1 MIEGLRL
8 MRILDRYVLQKFS
21 LPFVYCFLGF
31 IAIWFIFDLSDNLPD
46 FLQGK
51 AGFDVL
57 LAYYKSQIPEIVVIS
72 LPIGALLALLYSL
85 TAMSRS
91 NEIISMLGAGVS
103 VTRVL
108 VPLMVVGLV
117 LTAVT
122 AYFNYESAPHAAM
135 IKKRTLR
142 DIKRGKTTEVGL
154 TGHLYRNREDLRT
167 WFSRRVYAESQR
179 LIDVQIIQQDSD
191 GNIVKEWYAR
201 DAHYNE
207 ITKSWSLQ
215 RARYVE
221 INSEGR
227 ISKSEMHNEIEIPG
241 WRETPWRIASS
252 VMNPDYLSVPELEDY
267 LAFNRDFPEV
277 RLAPYRTQLHYRW
290 ALPWVCLLV
299 VFIAAPLGIVYS
311 RRGILGGVAAA
322 IGLFF
327 SLVFFSSLFIALG
340 KGNRISPWL
349 ATWGPMAVYFL
360 IGLGLLWF
368 RSTNRD
374 FPKIKL
380 PWTS

>member
-1 MIEGLRL
+1 
-8 MRILDRYVLQKFS
+8 MRILDRYVLQKFL

-57 LAYYKSQIPEIVVIS
+57 LEYYQSQISEIVVVS

-103 VTRVL
+103 ITRVL
-108 VPLMVVGLV
+108 VPLMAVGLV
-117 LTAVT
+117 LTAIT
-122 AYFNYESAPHAAM
+122 GYFNYEKAPHAAM
-135 IKKRTLR
+135 IKKRMLR

-167 WFSRRVYAESQR
+167 WFSRKVYVDSQR
-179 LIDVQIIQQDSD
+179 LIDVQIVQQDAD
-191 GNIVKEWYAR
+191 GNIIKQWYAR
-201 DAHYNE
+201 DAFYTD
-207 ITKSWSLQ
+207 ITKSWNLQ

-221 INSEGR
+221 FDLEGK
-227 ISKSEMHNEIEIPG
+227 ISKSEMHDEIEIPG

-252 VMNPDYLSVPELEDY
+252 VMNPDYLSVPELKDY

-277 RLAPYRTQLHYRW
+277 RLAAYRTQLHYRW

-311 RRGILGGVAAA
+311 RRGILGSVAAA

-327 SLVFFSSLFIALG
+327 SLVFFSSLFVALG

-374 FPKIKL
+374 LPKIKF
-380 PWTS
+380 PWMS

>member
-1 MIEGLRL
+1 
-8 MRILDRYVLQKFS
+8 MRILDRYVLQKFV
-21 LPFVYCFLGF
+21 LPFLYCFIGF
-31 IAIWFIFDLSDNLPD
+31 VAIWFIFDLSDNLQD

-57 LAYYKSQIPEIVVIS
+57 LEYYRSQIPAIVVIS

-108 VPLMVVGLV
+108 VPLMGVGLL
-117 LTAVT
+117 LTAIT
-122 AYFNYESAPHAAM
+122 AYFNYEYAPHAEM
-135 IKKRTLR
+135 IKKRMLR
-142 DIKRGKTTEVGL
+142 DIKRGQVKEVGL

-167 WFSRRVYAESQR
+167 WFSRKVYADSQR
-179 LIDVQIIQQDSD
+179 LIDVQIIEQDPN
-191 GNIVKEWYAR
+191 GNIIKEWYAR
-201 DAHYNE
+201 DAYYDE
-207 ITKSWSLQ
+207 VSKSWSLQ
-215 RARYVE
+215 RAKYVE
-221 INSEGR
+221 IDAEGK
-227 ISKSEMHNEIEIPG
+227 ISKSELQDELTISG

-252 VMNPDYLSVPELEDY
+252 VMNPDYLSVPELKDY
-267 LAFNRDFPEV
+267 LEFNKDFPEV
-277 RLAPYRTQLHYRW
+277 RLAPYRTQLQYRW

-311 RRGILGGVAAA
+311 RRGILAGVATA

-327 SLVFFSSLFIALG
+327 SLVFFSSLFVALG
-340 KGNRISPWL
+340 KGNRISPGL
-349 ATWGPMAVYFL
+349 AIWGPMAFYFM

-374 FPKIKL
+374 LPKIKL
-380 PWTS
+380 PWTN

>member
-1 MIEGLRL
+1 
-8 MRILDRYVLQKFS
+8 MRILDRYVLQKFL

-57 LAYYKSQIPEIVVIS
+57 LEYYQSQISEIIVIS
-72 LPIGALLALLYSL
+72 LPVGALLAMLYSL

-108 VPLMVVGLV
+108 VPLIGVGLV
-117 LTAVT
+117 LTAIT
-122 AYFNYESAPHAAM
+122 GYFNYENAPHAAM
-135 IKKRTLR
+135 IKKRMLR
-142 DIKRGKTTEVGL
+142 DIKRGKNTEVGL
-154 TGHLYRNREDLRT
+154 TAHLYRNREDLRT
-167 WFSRRVYAESQR
+167 WFSRKVYVDSQR
-179 LIDVQIIQQDSD
+179 LSDVQIVQQDAD
-191 GNIVKEWYAR
+191 ENIIKQWYAR
-201 DAHYNE
+201 DAYHND
-207 ITKSWSLQ
+207 ITNSWNLQ

-221 INSEGR
+221 IDLEGK
-227 ISKSEMHNEIEIPG
+227 ISKSEMHDEMEIPG

-252 VMNPDYLSVPELEDY
+252 VMNPDYLSVPELKDY
-267 LAFNRDFPEV
+267 LVFNKDFPEV
-277 RLAPYRTQLHYRW
+277 RLAPYRTQLQYRW

-327 SLVFFSSLFIALG
+327 SLVFFSSLFVALG

-349 ATWGPMAVYFL
+349 ATWGPMAVYLL

-374 FPKIKL
+374 LPKIKL

>member
-1 MIEGLRL
+1 
-8 MRILDRYVLQKFS
+8 MRILDRYVLQKFL

-51 AGFDVL
+51 VGFDVL
-57 LAYYKSQIPEIVVIS
+57 LEYYKSQIPEIIVIS
-72 LPIGALLALLYSL
+72 LPVGALLALLYSL

-103 VTRVL
+103 VSRFL
-108 VPLMVVGLV
+108 VPLIGVGLA
-117 LTAVT
+117 LTAIT

-135 IKKRTLR
+135 VKKRMLR

-167 WFSRRVYAESQR
+167 WFSRKVYADSKR
-179 LIDVQIIQQDSD
+179 LTDVQIIQQDVE
-191 GNIVKEWYAR
+191 GNIVKQWYAR
-201 DAHYNE
+201 DAYHND
-207 ITKSWSLQ
+207 ITQSWNLH

-221 INSEGR
+221 IGADGI
-227 ISKSEMHNEIEIPG
+227 ISKSEMQDEIEISG

-252 VMNPDYLSVPELEDY
+252 VMNPDYLSVPELKDY
-267 LAFNRDFPEV
+267 LVFNRDFPEV
-277 RLAPYRTQLHYRW
+277 RLAPYRTQLQYRW
-290 ALPWVCLLV
+290 ALPWICLLV

-311 RRGILGGVAAA
+311 RRGILGSVATA
-322 IGLFF
+322 IALFF
-327 SLVFFSSLFIALG
+327 SLVFFSSLFVALG
-340 KGNRISPWL
+340 KGNRISPEV
-349 ATWGPMAVYFL
+349 ATWGPLAVYFL

-368 RSTNRD
+368 RSTNREL
-374 FPKIKL
+374 PKLKL

>member
-1 MIEGLRL
+1 
-8 MRILDRYVLQKFS
+8 MRILDRYVLQKFL

-57 LAYYKSQIPEIVVIS
+57 LEYYRSQISEIIVIS

-108 VPLMVVGLV
+108 VPLIAVGLV
-117 LTAVT
+117 LTAIT
-122 AYFNYESAPHAAM
+122 GYFNYENAPHAAM
-135 IKKRTLR
+135 IKKRMLR
-142 DIKRGKTTEVGL
+142 DIKRGKKTEVGL
-154 TGHLYRNREDLRT
+154 SGHLYRNREDLRT
-167 WFSRRVYAESQR
+167 WFSRKVYVDGQR
-179 LIDVQIIQQDSD
+179 LSDVQIVQQDAD
-191 GNIVKEWYAR
+191 GNIIKQWYAR
-201 DAHYNE
+201 DAYHNDV
-207 ITKSWSLQ
+207 TKSWNLQ

-221 INSEGR
+221 IDLEGK
-227 ISKSEMHNEIEIPG
+227 ISKSEMHDEMEIPG

-267 LAFNRDFPEV
+267 LAFNKDFPEV

-327 SLVFFSSLFIALG
+327 SLVFFSSLFVALG

-349 ATWGPMAVYFL
+349 ATWGPMAVYLL

-374 FPKIKL
+374 LPRIKL

>member
-1 MIEGLRL
+1 
-8 MRILDRYVLQKFS
+8 MRILDRYVLQKFL

-57 LAYYKSQIPEIVVIS
+57 LEYYKSQISEIIVVS

-103 VTRVL
+103 VTRIL
-108 VPLMVVGLV
+108 VPLILVGLV
-117 LTAVT
+117 LTAIT
-122 AYFNYESAPHAAM
+122 GYFNYEQAPHAAM
-135 IKKRTLR
+135 TKKRMLR

-167 WFSRRVYAESQR
+167 WFSRKVYVDAQR
-179 LIDVQIIQQDSD
+179 LLDVQIVQQDAD
-191 GNIVKEWYAR
+191 GNIIRQWYAR
-201 DAHYNE
+201 DAYHND
-207 ITKSWSLQ
+207 ITKSWNLQ

-221 INSEGR
+221 IDLEGR
-227 ISKSEMHNEIEIPG
+227 ISKSEMHDEIEIAG

-267 LAFNRDFPEV
+267 LVFNRDFPDPPQTSLHPPELQPGRTLHRHSPLSTLPQANPRRIHGIRTRPRIRLHRSLGRAPENRPLCRVDRPTAPTADIPV
-277 RLAPYRTQLHYRW
+277 RRKRA
-290 ALPWVCLLV
+290 
-299 VFIAAPLGIVYS
+299 
-311 RRGILGGVAAA
+311 
-322 IGLFF
+322 
-327 SLVFFSSLFIALG
+327 
-340 KGNRISPWL
+340 
-349 ATWGPMAVYFL
+349 
-360 IGLGLLWF
+360 
-368 RSTNRD
+368 
-374 FPKIKL
+374 
-380 PWTS
+380 

>member
-1 MIEGLRL
+1 
-8 MRILDRYVLQKFS
+8 MRILDRYVLQKFL

-57 LAYYKSQIPEIVVIS
+57 LEYYRSQISEIIVIS

-108 VPLMVVGLV
+108 VPLIAVGLV
-117 LTAVT
+117 LTAIT
-122 AYFNYESAPHAAM
+122 GYFNYENAPHAAM
-135 IKKRTLR
+135 IKKRMLR
-142 DIKRGKTTEVGL
+142 DIKRGKKTEVGL
-154 TGHLYRNREDLRT
+154 SGHLYRNREDLRT
-167 WFSRRVYAESQR
+167 WFSRKVYVDGQR
-179 LIDVQIIQQDSD
+179 LSDVQIVQQDAD
-191 GNIVKEWYAR
+191 GNIIKQWYAR
-201 DAHYNE
+201 DAYHNDV
-207 ITKSWSLQ
+207 TKSWNLQ

-221 INSEGR
+221 IDLEGK
-227 ISKSEMHNEIEIPG
+227 ISKSEMHDEMEIPG

-252 VMNPDYLSVPELEDY
+252 VMNPDYLSVPELNDY
-267 LAFNRDFPEV
+267 LAFNKDFPEV
-277 RLAPYRTQLHYRW
+277 RLAPYRTQLQYRW

-327 SLVFFSSLFIALG
+327 SLVFFSSLFVALG

-349 ATWGPMAVYFL
+349 ATWGPMAVYLL

-374 FPKIKL
+374 FPRIKL

>member
-1 MIEGLRL
+1 
-8 MRILDRYVLQKFS
+8 MRILDRYVLQKFI
-21 LPFVYCFLGF
+21 LPFAYCVAGF

-51 AGFDVL
+51 IGLEVL
-57 LAYYKSQIPEIVVIS
+57 IGYYRSQIPEIVVVS

-103 VTRVL
+103 VTRIL
-108 VPLMVVGLV
+108 LPLMIMGLV
-117 LTAVT
+117 LVAITGF
-122 AYFNYESAPHAAM
+122 FNYESAPHAAM
-135 IKKRTLR
+135 IKKRMLR

-167 WFSRRVYAESQR
+167 WFMRKIFAESQK
-179 LIDVQIIQQDSD
+179 LIDVQIVQQDAE
-191 GNIVKEWYAR
+191 GNITKQWYAR
-201 DAHYNE
+201 DAFFNP

-221 INSEGR
+221 IGSDGM
-227 ISKSEMHNEIEIPG
+227 ISKSELHDEMEIEG

-252 VMNPDYLSVPELEDY
+252 VMNPDYLSVPELQDY
-267 LAFNRDFPEV
+267 LVFNRDFPEV

-311 RRGILGGVAAA
+311 RRGILGGVATA

-327 SLVFFSSLFIALG
+327 SLVFFSSLFVALG
-340 KGNRISPWL
+340 KGNRVSPGV
-349 ATWGPMAVYFL
+349 ATWGPMVVYFL

-374 FPKIKL
+374 LPKLKL
-380 PWTS
+380 PWMS

>member
-1 MIEGLRL
+1 
-8 MRILDRYVLQKFS
+8 MRILDRYVLQKFL

-57 LAYYKSQIPEIVVIS
+57 LEYYKSQIPEIIVIS
-72 LPIGALLALLYSL
+72 LPVGALLALLYSL

-103 VTRVL
+103 VSRFL
-108 VPLMVVGLV
+108 VPLICVGLV
-117 LTAVT
+117 LTAIT

-135 IKKRTLR
+135 IKKRMLR

-167 WFSRRVYAESQR
+167 WFSRKVYADSKR
-179 LIDVQIIQQDSD
+179 LTDVQIIQQDAE
-191 GNIVKEWYAR
+191 GNIVKQWYAR
-201 DAHYNE
+201 DAYHND
-207 ITKSWSLQ
+207 ITQSWHLQ

-221 INSEGR
+221 IGSDGL
-227 ISKSEMHNEIEIPG
+227 ISKSEMQDEIEIRG

-252 VMNPDYLSVPELEDY
+252 VMNPDYLSVPELKDY
-267 LAFNRDFPEV
+267 LVFNRDFPEV
-277 RLAPYRTQLHYRW
+277 RLAPYRTQLQYRW
-290 ALPWVCLLV
+290 ALPWICLLV

-311 RRGILGGVAAA
+311 RRGILGSVAMA
-322 IGLFF
+322 IALFF
-327 SLVFFSSLFIALG
+327 SLVFFSSLFVALG
-340 KGNRISPWL
+340 KGNRISPGL
-349 ATWGPMAVYFL
+349 ATWGPLAVYFL

-368 RSTNRD
+368 RSTNREL
-374 FPKIKL
+374 PKLKL
-380 PWTS
+380 PWMS

>member
-1 MIEGLRL
+1 
-8 MRILDRYVLQKFS
+8 MRIFDRYVLQKFA

-51 AGFDVL
+51 AGFDFL
-57 LAYYKSQIPEIVVIS
+57 LEYYKSQIPEIIVIS

-85 TAMSRS
+85 TSMSRS

-103 VTRVL
+103 VVRLL
-108 VPLMVVGLV
+108 VPLVGVGLV

-135 IKKRTLR
+135 IKKRMIR

-154 TGHLYRNREDLRT
+154 SGHLYRNREDLRT
-167 WFSRRVYAESQR
+167 WFSRKVYAESQR
-179 LIDVQIIQQDSD
+179 LLDVQIVQQDAD
-191 GNIVKEWYAR
+191 GNIVKQWYAR
-201 DAHYNE
+201 DAVYNDL
-207 ITKSWSLQ
+207 TKTWNLQ

-221 INSEGR
+221 VDADGR
-227 ISKSEMHNEIEIPG
+227 ISKSELHDEIEIEG

-267 LAFNRDFPEV
+267 LVFNKDFPEV

-327 SLVFFSSLFIALG
+327 SLVFFSSLFVALG
-340 KGNRISPWL
+340 KGNRISPGL
-349 ATWGPMAVYFL
+349 ATWGPIAVYFL
-360 IGLGLLWF
+360 LGFALLWL
-368 RSTNRD
+368 RSTNRE

-380 PWTS
+380 PWMS

>member
-1 MIEGLRL
+1 
-8 MRILDRYVLQKFS
+8 MRILDRYVLQKFF

-51 AGFDVL
+51 VGFRHP
-57 LAYYKSQIPEIVVIS
+57 AEYYKSQIPEIIVVS

-108 VPLMVVGLV
+108 VPLMLVGLV
-117 LTAVT
+117 LVAITG
-122 AYFNYESAPHAAM
+122 YFNYESAPHAAM
-135 IKKRTLR
+135 IKKRMLR

-167 WFSRRVYAESQR
+167 WFMRQDLMRTASGLSMCRSSSRMPE
-179 LIDVQIIQQDSD
+179 
-191 GNIVKEWYAR
+191 GNIIKQWYAR

-207 ITKSWSLQ
+207 ITQSWNLD

-221 INSEGR
+221 IGAGWANLEVANCTTR
-227 ISKSEMHNEIEIPG
+227 LRSKG

-299 VFIAAPLGIVYS
+299 VFIAAPLGIVYN
-311 RRGILGGVAAA
+311 RRGILGRSCPGDRP
-322 IGLFF
+322 
-327 SLVFFSSLFIALG
+327 VF
-340 KGNRISPWL
+340 
-349 ATWGPMAVYFL
+349 
-360 IGLGLLWF
+360 
-368 RSTNRD
+368 
-374 FPKIKL
+374 L
-380 PWTS
+380 PRVL

>member
-1 MIEGLRL
+1 
-8 MRILDRYVLQKFS
+8 MRILDRYVLQKFL

-57 LAYYKSQIPEIVVIS
+57 LEYYKSQISEIIVVS

-103 VTRVL
+103 VTRIL
-108 VPLMVVGLV
+108 VPLIAVGLV
-117 LTAVT
+117 LTAIT
-122 AYFNYESAPHAAM
+122 GYFNYEHAPHAAM
-135 IKKRTLR
+135 IKKRMLR

-167 WFSRRVYAESQR
+167 WFSRKVYVDAQR
-179 LIDVQIIQQDSD
+179 LLDVQIVQQDAD
-191 GNIVKEWYAR
+191 GNIIKQWYAR
-201 DAHYNE
+201 DAYHND
-207 ITKSWSLQ
+207 ITKSWNLQ

-221 INSEGR
+221 IDLEGK
-227 ISKSEMHNEIEIPG
+227 ISKSEMHDEIEIAG

-267 LAFNRDFPEV
+267 LAFNKDFPEV
-277 RLAPYRTQLHYRW
+277 RLAAYRTQLHHRW

-311 RRGILGGVAAA
+311 RRGILGSVACA

-327 SLVFFSSLFIALG
+327 SLVFFSSLFVALG

-368 RSTNRD
+368 RSTNREL
-374 FPKIKL
+374 PKIKL

>member
-1 MIEGLRL
+1 MIEGFRL
-8 MRILDRYVLQKFS
+8 MRILDRYVLQKFL
-21 LPFVYCFLGF
+21 LPFVYCFVGF

-51 AGFDVL
+51 VGFDVL
-57 LAYYKSQIPEIVVIS
+57 LEYYRSQIPEIVVIS

-108 VPLMVVGLV
+108 VPLIFVGLA
-117 LTAVT
+117 LTAIT
-122 AYFNYESAPHAAM
+122 AYFNYEGAPHAEM
-135 IKKRTLR
+135 IKKRMIR
-142 DIKRGKTTEVGL
+142 DIKRGKRTEVGL

-167 WFSRRVYAESQR
+167 WFIRKVYADSNR
-179 LIDVQIIQQDSD
+179 LTDVQILQQDAE
-191 GNIVKEWYAR
+191 GNITTEWYAR
-201 DAHYNE
+201 DAYHNDT
-207 ITKSWSLQ
+207 TKSWTLQ
-215 RARYVE
+215 RAKYVE
-221 INSEGR
+221 INKDGR
-227 ISKSEMHNEIEIPG
+227 ITKSELYDELEIPG

-252 VMNPDYLSVPELEDY
+252 VMNPDYLSVPELKDY
-267 LAFNRDFPEV
+267 LVFNRDFPEV

-299 VFIAAPLGIVYS
+299 VFIASPLGIVYN

-327 SLVFFSSLFIALG
+327 SLVFFSSLFVALG

-349 ATWGPMAVYFL
+349 ATWGPMAFYFL
-360 IGLGLLWF
+360 IGLGLLWY

-374 FPKIKL
+374 LPKLRL
-380 PWTS
+380 PWMS

>member
-1 MIEGLRL
+1 
-8 MRILDRYVLQKFS
+8 MRILDRYVLQKFL

-57 LAYYKSQIPEIVVIS
+57 LEYYQSQISEIVVVS

-103 VTRVL
+103 ITRVL
-108 VPLMVVGLV
+108 VPLMAVGLV
-117 LTAVT
+117 LTAIT
-122 AYFNYESAPHAAM
+122 GYFNYEKAPHAAM
-135 IKKRTLR
+135 IKKRMLR

-167 WFSRRVYAESQR
+167 WFSRKVYVDSQR
-179 LIDVQIIQQDSD
+179 LIDVQIVQQDAD
-191 GNIVKEWYAR
+191 GNIIKQWYAR
-201 DAHYNE
+201 DAFHND
-207 ITKSWSLQ
+207 ITKSWNLQ

-221 INSEGR
+221 FDLEGK
-227 ISKSEMHNEIEIPG
+227 ISKSEMHDEIEIPG

-252 VMNPDYLSVPELEDY
+252 VMNPDYLSVPELKDY

-277 RLAPYRTQLHYRW
+277 RLAAYRTQLHYRW

-311 RRGILGGVAAA
+311 RRGILGSVAAA

-327 SLVFFSSLFIALG
+327 SLVFFSSLFVALG

-374 FPKIKL
+374 LPKIKF
-380 PWTS
+380 PWMS

>member
-1 MIEGLRL
+1 
-8 MRILDRYVLQKFS
+8 MRILDRYVLQKFL
-21 LPFVYCFLGF
+21 LPFIYCFLGF

-57 LAYYKSQIPEIVVIS
+57 LEYYKSQIPEIIVIS

-103 VTRVL
+103 VTRFL
-108 VPLMVVGLV
+108 VPLIFVGLV
-117 LTAVT
+117 LTAIT
-122 AYFNYESAPHAAM
+122 GFFNYESAPHAAM

-154 TGHLYRNREDLRT
+154 TGHLYRNREDMRT
-167 WFSRRVYAESQR
+167 WFSRKVYADSKR
-179 LIDVQIIQQDSD
+179 LTDLQIIQQDAK
-191 GNIVKEWYAR
+191 GNIVKQWYAR
-201 DAHYNE
+201 DAYYNDL
-207 ITKSWSLQ
+207 TQSWNLQ
-215 RARYVE
+215 KAKYVE
-221 INSEGR
+221 IGPDGR
-227 ISKSEMHNEIEIPG
+227 ISKSEIQDEIEISG

-252 VMNPDYLSVPELEDY
+252 VMNPDYLSVPELKDY
-267 LAFNRDFPEV
+267 LSFNRDFPEV
-277 RLAPYRTQLHYRW
+277 RLAPYRTQLQYRW

-311 RRGILGGVAAA
+311 RRGILGSVATA
-322 IGLFF
+322 IALFF
-327 SLVFFSSLFIALG
+327 SLVFFSSLFVALG
-340 KGNRISPWL
+340 KGNRISPML
-349 ATWGPMAVYFL
+349 ATWGPLAAYFL
-360 IGLGLLWF
+360 VGLGLLWF

-374 FPKIKL
+374 LPRIKL